1 MKKLIILI
9 SIIGIL
15 VVVNALFNNKNFS
28 LKKNTQTLK
37 EAILLEEPLTSI
49 VISKNNNQITLIKKS
64 PDSCYEI
71 VNLDYCVDN
80 KKFQLLKKFIGNEI
94 KDIYEKT
101 EENLHRLGFKN
112 NKNNSSI
119 IINNNKS
126 LYFGNINKYS
136 EVYVLQANNI
146 YKIEYSKGMLETTSR
161 FWLDKSNPL
170 LPLVETDEFDIE
182 IYNFTTDDLNEC
194 EKVKHTEIVLTT
206 NHSTLRNSF
215 FDLYASDA
223 KKFDSFEDSQKLLL
237 IKLKNPNSD
246 KKIFNFFLWKEE
258 HLTYFLESYPKQQG
272 LKFLIP
278 NSVYENVKS
287 YCK

>member
-1 MKKLIILI
+1 MRKLIILI

-15 VVVNALFNNKNFS
+15 VVANVLFNNKDFS
-28 LKKNTQTLK
+28 SEKSTKTLA

-49 VISKNNNQITLIKKS
+49 EISKNNDQITLVKKG

-101 EENLHRLGFKN
+101 EENLQRLGFKK
-112 NKNNSSI
+112 NKNSSSI
-119 IINNNKS
+119 IINNKKS
-126 LYFGNINKYS
+126 LYFGNINKYN

-170 LPLVETDEFDIE
+170 LPLAETDEFDIE
-182 IYNFTTDDLNEC
+182 IYNFTIDEANKC
-194 EKVKHTEIVLTT
+194 EVKHKEIILTT
-206 NHSTLRNSF
+206 KYLTLRNSF

-223 KKFDSFEDSQKLLL
+223 KKFDSFEDSQKRLLVS
-237 IKLKNPNSD
+237 LKSPNSG
-246 KKIFNFFLWKEE
+246 KKIFDFFLWKEE
-258 HLTYFLESYPKQQG
+258 HLTYFLESAPKQQG